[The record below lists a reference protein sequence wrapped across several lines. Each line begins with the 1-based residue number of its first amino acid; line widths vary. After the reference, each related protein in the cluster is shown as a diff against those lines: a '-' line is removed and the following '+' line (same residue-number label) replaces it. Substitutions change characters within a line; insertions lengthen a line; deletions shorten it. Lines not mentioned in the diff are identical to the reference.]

1 MLSFGR
7 LFAKTVVIVIDL
19 IFIVY
24 TDIKQNK
31 QPVTI
36 VMMHGLKIG

>member
-31 QPVTI
+31 QPVAI